1 VCLVRVASHYST
13 GIFVYELTTG
23 DTPFSSNSDSRQ
35 ELYRRLMSHNPNK
48 MALPNAID
56 RRTASVVKGLLQN
69 EEPKRLGSGGQMF
82 QLYRHPWF
90 DGVDVAAV
98 QAGMVTP
105 QLSPRKRNIIN
116 DPALQKV
123 LSEGDIPW
131 QRGMPIEDPTTL
143 ELFAS
148 F

>member
-1 VCLVRVASHYST
+1 MWAM

-35 ELYRRLMSHNPNK
+35 ELYRRLMSHNPDK
-48 MALPNAID
+48 MILPNAID

-69 EEPKRLGSGGQMF
+69 EEAKRLGSGGQMF
-82 QLYRHPWF
+82 HLYQHPWF

-98 QAGMVTP
+98 QAGFVTP
-105 QLSPRKRNIIN
+105 QLSPRRRNVIN

-123 LSEGDIPW
+123 LGEGDIPW
-131 QRGMPIEDPTTL
+131 QRGATIEDAATL
-143 ELFAS
+143 ALFEN

>member
-1 VCLVRVASHYST
+1 M
-13 GIFVYELTTG
+13 YELTTG